1 VIKQNYGYFPVGAMK
16 SVLKARYGK
25 KPAGHWVVFWTK
37 IAKVPLI
44 AIAYAWSHTS
54 TSFFVSTCGSTH
66 PASISNETHFEDEL
80 GVIKSK
86 MIA

>member
-1 VIKQNYGYFPVGAMK
+1 VIKQNYGYFSVGAMK

-44 AIAYAWSHTS
+44 AIAYAWSQTS